1 MVVFKEMVN
10 SGLVWPVLTKVNG
23 LTLVLLIR
31 VEWGV
36 GFGLVG
42 DLGLGSVVDQGAL
55 GLDFGF
61 GINKFGFVWFY

>member
-1 MVVFKEMVN
+1 M
-10 SGLVWPVLTKVNG
+10 
-23 LTLVLLIR
+23 TLVLLIR

-55 GLDFGF
+55 GLDFRF
-61 GINKFGFVWFY
+61 GINKFGSVWFY